1 MTVVYLAILRLLLSM
16 LVLSHNFE
24 HNLDNNTS
32 RTIDSQVLVD
42 LQTAYRITESTKVSF
57 GINNL
62 FDEEPPFAIGDG
74 DSDLYGY
81 ASGVH
86 NPRGR
91 YLYTKV
97 SFAF

>member
-1 MTVVYLAILRLLLSM
+1 MNISYVGEFTDTP
-16 LVLSHNFE
+16 H
-24 HNLDNNTS
+24 LDFTSNTGNQS
-32 RTIDSQVLVD
+32 RTIDSHVLVD
-42 LQTAYRITESTKVSF
+42 LQTSYRITESAKLSL

-91 YLYTKV
+91 YIYTKV
-97 SFAF
+97 SFSF